1 MFTENL
7 AAGGNALTPLTVN
20 LVTDLTKAGLHS
32 VVYTAYYE
40 NYPTIKATS
49 PPFTINVGDPCDAP
63 SSLVAQTNAK
73 VPDYTY
79 TGQKLSYTLATF
91 VVNPSQCPIVYKCI
105 SVEFSGGTT
114 SSLSCITPVITWSN
128 SNKVFD
134 FATADLKTYLPGS
147 YTFTYQGETGV
158 STILKTT
165 NTFVLN
171 LVDPCPKTTF
181 SLGSSPFSD

>member
-1 MFTENL
+1 
-7 AAGGNALTPLTVN
+7 
-20 LVTDLTKAGLHS
+20 
-32 VVYTAYYE
+32 
-40 NYPTIKATS
+40 
-49 PPFTINVGDPCDAP
+49 
-63 SSLVAQTNAK
+63 
-73 VPDYTY
+73 
-79 TGQKLSYTLATF
+79 
-91 VVNPSQCPIVYKCI
+91 
-105 SVEFSGGTT
+105 
-114 SSLSCITPVITWSN
+114 VITWSN